1 MGRPAHGAMLKASL
15 EKAELDGAA
24 RRSAA
29 GITVH
34 GAAPGLYVQFE
45 SRPGVTL
52 NVSSLEDRKV
62 GIEVVAVTREA
73 VGEGEYGPSVER
85 ATVFVPD
92 GQVKHFVSKFE
103 AYASTTPKA
112 KGDHRHEDML
122 DRVSDLRLATLR
134 ALWTDSPAAYPADD
148 LTVWWEVWLRRTDGR
163 ELERLH
169 EFAVHA
175 NLNVGPR
182 RLEFDDRIV
191 VLVRAAPRALAAC
204 IDVLNDFAELRA
216 TKELA
221 SFFVDIDAVE
231 QAAWSDDLLRRVRPP
246 STDIAVCVL
255 DTGVTRGHP
264 LLAPAIAEGDVYAIN
279 PEWGAA
285 DDGGG
290 PGNAGHGTEMA
301 GLALYGDLAAALA
314 SSAAVHLTHRVESV
328 KILPPKRF
336 GSNDPEM
343 YGTITA
349 LGVSYPE
356 AATANRRRVFS
367 LAVTAT
373 DERDR
378 GQPTS
383 WSAAIDALAA
393 GRMFDQTK
401 QGLVYLDDDSSHSR
415 LFVVSAGNV
424 EVLEPAHLDRS
435 DTEPVHDP
443 AHAWNALTVG
453 AYTER
458 AELDDSMQ
466 PSWTAVARP
475 GDLSPWST
483 TSVTFGTGWPIKPD
497 VVAEGGNVAEDGH
510 GSVTFGIASLSLLTT
525 YCKPAEKPFVLTW
538 ATSAAAAQVAR
549 LCAMVSAEYPTHWP
563 ETVRALVVHSAE
575 WTSTMKQH
583 LGDAAGKRAR
593 ARLVRRYGF
602 GVPSAER
609 ALHSATDALT
619 LVVEGTIRPFAAGK
633 MREMHLHDLPWPA
646 EVLAGLGAAAVKLRV
661 TLSYFVEPN
670 PGRRG
675 WRTRHRYQSHGL
687 RFEVKRP
694 GELPDD
700 FRKRINRRAL
710 DEDEERPAAGSDNGW
725 YLGEE
730 ARNRGSLHSDIWE
743 GTAADLADRGM
754 IAVFPVTGWWKELPK
769 RDRSGLGARY
779 ALVVSIETPGVET
792 DIWTPV
798 AQEVGLEVRT
808 AIYTLPA

>member
-1 MGRPAHGAMLKASL
+1 MLKASL

-563 ETVRALVVHSAE
+563 ETVRALVVHSAVNLGIAVDIHFE
-575 WTSTMKQH
+575 GLIVPVIQRAETKSLRQLARETHDIAERARTKQLSLDDIAGGTFTISNAGPFGTTLTAPIINQPQVAIMSTDGIHKKPVVVESH
-583 LGDAAGKRAR
+583 LGDSIAIHRVGMQALCFDHRANDGAYTAAF
-593 ARLVRRYGF
+593 LRRYQ
-602 GVPSAER
+602 E
-609 ALHSATDALT
+609 
-619 LVVEGTIRPFAAGK
+619 I
-633 MREMHLHDLPWPA
+633 
-646 EVLAGLGAAAVKLRV
+646 
-661 TLSYFVEPN
+661 
-670 PGRRG
+670 
-675 WRTRHRYQSHGL
+675 
-687 RFEVKRP
+687 
-694 GELPDD
+694 
-700 FRKRINRRAL
+700 
-710 DEDEERPAAGSDNGW
+710 
-725 YLGEE
+725 
-730 ARNRGSLHSDIWE
+730 
-743 GTAADLADRGM
+743 
-754 IAVFPVTGWWKELPK
+754 
-769 RDRSGLGARY
+769 
-779 ALVVSIETPGVET
+779 IETRDWATEL
-792 DIWTPV
+792 
-798 AQEVGLEVRT
+798 A
-808 AIYTLPA
+808 